1 MDSIVISDLH
11 LSDADT
17 GRTDKPFWKAYKRKE
32 HFFDDDLVRMIR
44 HVEAEAQGGVELIL
58 NGDVFDFDN
67 VVAIPP
73 NPPSKVSWLRAG
85 EVWALKN
92 GCLSLRFV
100 RSWPITNISFGS

>member
-1 MDSIVISDLH
+1 MDTIVISDLH

-44 HVEAEAQGGVELIL
+44 HVEAEAEGGVELIL

-67 VVAIPP
+67 V
-73 NPPSKVSWLRAG
+73 
-85 EVWALKN
+85 ALFFYFYDCKTTFFKRN
-92 GCLSLRFV
+92 RMKPIRLIQCPILILQSSL
-100 RSWPITNISFGS
+100 N